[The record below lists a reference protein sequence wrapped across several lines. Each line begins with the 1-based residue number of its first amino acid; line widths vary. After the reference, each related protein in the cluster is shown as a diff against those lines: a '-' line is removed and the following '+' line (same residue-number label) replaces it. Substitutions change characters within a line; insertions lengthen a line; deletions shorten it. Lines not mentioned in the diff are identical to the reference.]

1 MSTPMPKLWSLN
13 TIFTKRNEG
22 FFTKRYQSFL
32 EEGAIPEMWP
42 EMYKMHMGH
51 LVLPVSKEDI
61 KD

>member
-1 MSTPMPKLWSLN
+1 MWSLN

-32 EEGAIPEMWP
+32 EEGGIPEMWP